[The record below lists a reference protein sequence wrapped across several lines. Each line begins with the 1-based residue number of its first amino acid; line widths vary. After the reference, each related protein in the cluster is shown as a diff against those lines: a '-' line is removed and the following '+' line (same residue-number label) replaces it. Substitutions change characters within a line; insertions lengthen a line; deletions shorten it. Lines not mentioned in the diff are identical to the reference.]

1 MRFNNNMK
9 HGRKQTPEQMQAEVM
24 RLYAD
29 KARLGE
35 ACANKW
41 GKTKLVGPEL
51 AKIAESNPKKAGRA
65 SIALQNQEK
74 VLKQIIKENVYSTT
88 FGSSVRPEHMLKAV
102 FLGAANSHRGDIFT
116 EYPLTSTDDAL
127 FYIQATY
134 EQSLRG
140 TTGGQR
146 SYENIKPFYSGEEY
160 YGTVGTGDGAT
171 LTFTSAPMS
180 PLALIPWT
188 VRITVAGAIVGA
200 DNGSSTLVGATL
212 DTTKTNTV
220 DYTTGVVTVTF
231 RAGNAP
237 ALGAAIQVSYQW
249 NSEDSNNY
257 TSYGTMALE
266 LIKTRFNAR
275 PMPLGYRISDMTQIM
290 FETTGLGDA
299 KDYLAQA
306 IAQEHARARDYR
318 AIARARQVA
327 LSNATATFDT
337 DFATAGEISFK
348 SHAQRL
354 LNEVER
360 VGAVIYDDIKR
371 GGITQ
376 IVAGAKATTY
386 AKNHDLWVD
395 DTSEAVTKNGLYKS
409 GKLSNIDVYT
419 CPADSALVATNEMM
433 LVYKNP
439 VEGLDTSIVFG
450 NLTEIDSSL
459 RYPNFVTEGNSATV
473 EDARVIN
480 SKFVRLLTLSSLV

>member
-1 MRFNNNMK
+1 MADK
-9 HGRKQTPEQMQAEVM
+9 HGRQKQTPEQMQEEVL

-35 ACANKW
+35 ALQAKW
-41 GKTKLVGPEL
+41 GKTKLIGPEL
-51 AKIAESNPKKAGRA
+51 AKMSESDSKKAGRA
-65 SIALQNQEK
+65 AIAVQNQEK
-74 VLKQIIKENVYSTT
+74 VLKQIMKENVYSTT

-134 EQSLRG
+134 EQTLRG
-140 TTGGQR
+140 ATAANR
-146 SYENIKPFYSGEEY
+146 SYETIAPFYSGEEY
-160 YGTVGTGDGAT
+160 FGTVGTGDGGT
-171 LTFTSAPMS
+171 LTFTSGAMS
-180 PLALIPWT
+180 PLTLIPWT
-188 VRITVAGAIVGA
+188 IRVTVAGAVVA
-200 DNGSSTLVGATL
+200 VDNGSGTLVGATL
-212 DTTKTNTV
+212 GTGTNTV
-220 DYTTGVVTVTF
+220 DYTNGIITITF
-231 RAGNAP
+231 SAGNAP

-249 NSEDSNNY
+249 NSELATNY

-275 PMPLGYRISDMTQIM
+275 PMPIGYRISDMTQIM

-327 LSNATATFDT
+327 LSNATATFDV
-337 DFATAGEISFK
+337 DFAAAGEISFK

-354 LNEVER
+354 LNEIER

-371 GGITQ
+371 GGINQ

-409 GKLSNIDVYT
+409 GKLSNIDFYT
-419 CPADSALVATNEMM
+419 CPADSSLVATNELM

-450 NLTEIDSSL
+450 NLTEIDSAL
-459 RYPNFVTEGNSATV
+459 RYPNFVTEGNTATV
-473 EDARVIN
+473 EDARTIN
-480 SKFVRLLTLSSLV
+480 SRFIRLMTLSNLI

>member
-1 MRFNNNMK
+1 MK
-9 HGRKQTPEQMQAEVM
+9 HGRMSEQQMQEEVLK
-24 RLYAD
+24 LYSG
-29 KARLGE
+29 KAKLGE
-35 ACANKW
+35 ALQNKW
-41 GKTKLVGPEL
+41 GRTKLVGPEL
-51 AKIAESNPKKAGRA
+51 AKLTESNFKKAGRA
-65 SIALQNQEK
+65 CIALENQEK
-74 VLKQIIKENVYSTT
+74 VLKQIVRENVYSTT
-88 FGSSVRPEHMLKAV
+88 FGSSVKPEHMLKAV

-140 TTGGQR
+140 TTLGTR
-146 SYENIKPFYSGEEY
+146 SYENVKPFYAGEEY
-160 YGTVGTGDGAT
+160 FGSVGTGDAGT
-171 LTFTSAPMS
+171 TNFVSAPMS
-180 PLALIPWT
+180 PLPLIPWS
-188 VRITVAGAIVGA
+188 VRITVDGAVVA
-200 DNGSSTLVGATL
+200 VDNGSGTLVGAL
-212 DTTKTNTV
+212 LNSASTNTV
-220 DYTTGVVTVTF
+220 VYSTGVITLNFT
-231 RAGNAP
+231 AAP
-237 ALGAAIQVSYQW
+237 ALGAVIAVSYQW
-249 NSEDSNNY
+249 NSEDADNY

-266 LIKTRFNAR
+266 LVKTRFNAR

-306 IAQEHARARDYR
+306 VAQEHARARDYR
-318 AIARARQVA
+318 AIHRARQVA

-337 DFATAGEISFK
+337 DFAAAGEISFK

-354 LNEVER
+354 LNEIER
-360 VGAVIYDDIKR
+360 VGAIIYDDIKR

-376 IVAGAKATTY
+376 VVAGAKATTY
-386 AKNHDLWVD
+386 AKNHDLWTD
-395 DTSEAVTKNGLYKS
+395 DTSEGVAKNGLYKS

-419 CPADSALVATNEMM
+419 CPADNSLVKTDEMM

-459 RYPNFVTEGNSATV
+459 RYPNFVTEGNTATV
-473 EDARVIN
+473 EDAKVTN
-480 SKFVRLLTLSSLV
+480 SKFLRLLTLSNL

>member
-1 MRFNNNMK
+1 MK
-9 HGRKQTPEQMQAEVM
+9 HGRQTQSPEKMQEEVM
-24 RLYAD
+24 RLYSD
-29 KARLGE
+29 KSRLGE
-35 ACANKW
+35 ALASKW

-65 SIALQNQEK
+65 SIALNNQEK
-74 VLKQIIKENVYSTT
+74 VLKAIIKENVYSTT
-88 FGSSVRPEHMLKAV
+88 FGSSVKPEHMLKAV

-140 TTGGQR
+140 ATAGAR
-146 SYENIKPFYSGEEY
+146 SYESVKPYYSGEEY
-160 YGTVGTGDGAT
+160 YGSVGTGTGAQT
-171 LTFTSAPMS
+171 AFTSAAMS
-180 PLALIPWT
+180 PLPLIPWS
-188 VRITVAGAIVGA
+188 VRITVAGAIVA
-200 DNGSSTLVGATL
+200 QDNGSGTLVGTL
-212 DTTKTNTV
+212 LNSALTNTIV
-220 DYTTGVVTVTF
+220 YATGVVTLNFT
-231 RAGNAP
+231 AAP
-237 ALGAAIQVSYQW
+237 ALNAAIAVSYQW
-249 NSEDSNNY
+249 NSEDASNY
-257 TSYGTMALE
+257 SSYGTMALE
-266 LIKTRFNAR
+266 LTKTRFNAR

-306 IAQEHARARDYR
+306 IAQEHSRARDYR

-337 DFATAGEISFK
+337 DFAAAGEISYK

-354 LNEVER
+354 LNEIER

-376 IVAGAKATTY
+376 VVAGAKATTY

-395 DTSEAVTKNGLYKS
+395 DNSEGITKNGLYKS
-409 GKLSNIDVYT
+409 GRLSNIDVYT
-419 CPADSALVATNEMM
+419 CPADSSLVATNEMM
-433 LVYKNP
+433 IVYKNP
-439 VEGLDTSIVFG
+439 TEGLDTSIVFG
-450 NLTEIDSSL
+450 NLAEIDSSL
-459 RYPNFVTEGNSATV
+459 RYPNFVTEGNSATI
-473 EDARVIN
+473 EDAKVTN
-480 SKFVRLLTLSSLV
+480 AKFVRLLTLSSLV

>member
-1 MRFNNNMK
+1 MSRK
-9 HGRKQTPEQMQAEVM
+9 HGRQTQSPEKMQEEVVK
-24 RLYAD
+24 LYAD
-29 KARLGE
+29 RARLGE
-35 ACANKW
+35 ALVNKF
-41 GKTKLVGPEL
+41 GKTDVFKESID
-51 AKIAESNPKKAGRA
+51 KIMAVNPKKAGRSA
-65 SIALQNQEK
+65 IALHNQEK
-74 VLKQIIKENVYSTT
+74 VLKQIIRENVYSTT

-102 FLGAANSHRGDIFT
+102 FLGSANSHRGDIFT

-134 EQSLRG
+134 EQNLRG
-140 TTGGQR
+140 TTAGQR

-160 YGTVGTGDGAT
+160 YGSVGTGDGGT
-171 LTFTSAPMS
+171 LTFTSGAMS
-180 PLALIPWT
+180 PLTLIPWT
-188 VRITVAGAIVGA
+188 IRITVAGAIVGA
-200 DNGSSTLVGATL
+200 DNGSGTLVGATL
-212 DTTKTNTV
+212 DTSGTNTV
-220 DYTTGVVTVTF
+220 DYTNGIITVTF
-231 RAGNAP
+231 SAGNAP
-237 ALGAAIQVSYQW
+237 ALGAAIAVSYQW
-249 NSEDSNNY
+249 NSELSTNY

-275 PMPLGYRISDMTQIM
+275 PMPIGYRISDMTQIM

-318 AIARARQVA
+318 AIARARQIA

-337 DFATAGEISFK
+337 DFAAAGEISFK

-354 LNEVER
+354 LNEIER

-376 IVAGAKATTY
+376 VVAGAKATTY
-386 AKNHDLWVD
+386 AKNHDLWTD
-395 DTSEAVTKNGLYKS
+395 DTSEAITKNGLYKA

-439 VEGLDTSIVFG
+439 VECLDTSMVCG
-450 NLTEIDSSL
+450 TLTEIDSSL
-459 RYPNFVTEGNSATV
+459 RYPNFITEGNSCTV
-473 EDARVIN
+473 EDIKQVN
-480 SKFVRLLTLSSLV
+480 GKFIRLLTLSSLS